1 MLFLFNHEMGY
12 YEASAKE
19 YISRRV
25 SLVISGFDDCCSP
38 TRLAQCGA
46 CTLLHGIVFACRV
59 VLLSA
64 NALPPSFESW
74 HELDLLHRMVRSV
87 LARQCELQGA
97 GIWASFVWG
106 GW

>member
-12 YEASAKE
+12 DEASAKE
-19 YISRRV
+19 YISGRV
-25 SLVISGFDDCCSP
+25 SLVISGLDGCCNP

-46 CTLLHGIVFACRV
+46 CSLLHDILFACRV

-74 HELDLLHRMVRSV
+74 HKLNLLRWMVRSELV
-87 LARQCELQGA
+87 CQCELQGA

-106 GW
+106 SW